1 MAMLIEDMWCHEP
14 VLGFGLKEAPDYWL
28 EGHSRYPRDVAT
40 LEAGS
45 NYARELPVV
54 ETGRYVGL
62 VSTPLKTANFEPDLV
77 MIYCD
82 SSQLSLLLLA
92 REWKDGYNLKI
103 PISSHAACVY
113 GTVPAIQTGECQ
125 VAVPCRGDH
134 YTAMAGDEE
143 MIFTVPR
150 EKFGDLIEGLRYVE
164 KTGSRLPRGYQFR
177 SELPQSDAYE
187 KIGEMMGLR

>member
-1 MAMLIEDMWCHEP
+1 MAMLIDDNWCHEP
-14 VLGFGLKEAPDYWL
+14 VLGFGLKEAPDYWI

-45 NYARELPVV
+45 NYARELPML
-54 ETGRYVGL
+54 EAGRYVGL

-92 REWKDGYNLKI
+92 REWKDGCNLKN
-103 PISSHAACVY
+103 PLSSHAACVY
-113 GTVPAIQTGECQ
+113 GTVPAILSGECQ
-125 VAVPCRGDH
+125 VAIPCRGDH

-143 MIFTVPR
+143 MIFTVPG
-150 EKFGDLIEGLRYVE
+150 EKFGDLMEGLRYVE
-164 KTGSRLPRGYQFR
+164 NTGSRLPRGYQFLP
-177 SELPQSDAYE
+177 ENPQSEDYE
-187 KIGEMMGLR
+187 KISKMMGLR